1 MEKVLTAEEFKNLIN
16 TSKKPVL
23 VDFFAS
29 WCGPCKMLAPV
40 IEDIENEFSESLEV
54 LKIDIDKCSELAR
67 EYNIMSVPTLMIF
80 SEGEVKTQETGF
92 MPKEALINMINSS
105 VNVSL
110 IK

>member
-29 WCGPCKMLAPV
+29 WCGPCKMLAPI

>member
-29 WCGPCKMLAPV
+29 WCGPCKMLAPI

-67 EYNIMSVPTLMIF
+67 EYNILSVPTLMIF

>member
-1 MEKVLTAEEFKNLIN
+1 MEKVLTVEEFKNLIN

-29 WCGPCKMLAPV
+29 WCGPCKMLAPI

>member
-1 MEKVLTAEEFKNLIN
+1 MEKVLTVEEFKNLIN

-29 WCGPCKMLAPV
+29 WCGPCKMLAPI
-40 IEDIENEFSESLEV
+40 IEDIEIEFSESLEV

-67 EYNIMSVPTLMIF
+67 EYNIMSVPTLIIF

-92 MPKEALINMINSS
+92 MPKEALTNMINSS